1 MGIVEPVLKKGV
13 KIYDISFWNSYPNKP
28 LHRKGRECHFPPIVD
43 VLEPYILLVHQGM
56 IEELFL
62 DDMTTHGLSVDRT
75 CKFDSYTID
84 ETPNEEYPV
93 VAKYTTSGG
102 EENVVRAKYMVGCD
116 GAHSNVRRSMP
127 GAEMEGES
135 VDVFWGVLDGVI
147 DTDFP
152 DLWSKWFCLRPIE
165 VYRINILIL
174 NLVQLRPMIRE
185 PSCVSPGKG
194 T

>member
-13 KIYDISFWNSYPNKP
+13 KIYNISFWNSYPDKP
-28 LHRKGRECHFPPIVD
+28 LHRKGRECHFPPVVD

-62 DDMTTHGLSVDRT
+62 DDMAVHDLSVDRT

-84 ETPNEEYPV
+84 ETSGEEYPV
-93 VAKYTTSGG
+93 AAEYIASDGKKRT
-102 EENVVRAKYMVGCD
+102 VRAKYMVGCD

-152 DLWSKWFCLRPIE
+152 DLWNKWLCSYSIAFNRADM
-165 VYRINILIL
+165 LIL
-174 NLVQLRPMIRE
+174 NPVQLRPMIRE

-194 T
+194 I